1 MDDSLAGK
9 AALVTGGARRVGAAI
24 ARRLHAAGAAVLIHY
39 RDSEADAARLA
50 SALNAARPKSAAKVK
65 AELLAPVAPR
75 ALVSAAL
82 ESFGRLD
89 LVVNNA
95 SSFFPVAVGAMEPSH
110 WEELIG
116 SNLRAP
122 LFIAQ
127 QAAAE
132 LAKNDGSIINIVDIH
147 AERPLKG
154 YALYSIAKAGLAAM
168 TRSLALELAPRVR
181 VNGVAPG
188 AIVWPEDGQFPDWIE
203 IQNPNV
209 TPLNLAGYFLTDNP
223 VQLNKWAFPAVT
235 LPPNGFLVVFAS
247 GKNRT
252 GDTNR
257 LHTSFQLDAAGGFLA
272 LVKPNG
278 TTIASAYT
286 YPSVKEDVSFGIAQQ
301 QFATSLIANSVPQI
315 LVPTN
320 ASDLPAN
327 WNQLAYSPGSM
338 IVRCWTSLMRTPRT
352 ATCSLGDSQAFA
364 SAIM

>member
-1 MDDSLAGK
+1 
-9 AALVTGGARRVGAAI
+9 
-24 ARRLHAAGAAVLIHY
+24 VLIHY
-39 RDSEADAARLA
+39 RDSETDAARLA
-50 SALNAARPKSAAKVK
+50 SELNAARPKSAAKVK

-82 ESFGRLD
+82 ETFGRLD

-132 LAKNDGSIINIVDIH
+132 LAKHDGSIINIVDIH

-188 AIVWPEDGQFPDWIE
+188 AIVWPEDGQFPDPERARILAT
-203 IQNPNV
+203 
-209 TPLNLAGYFLTDNP
+209 TPLARIGSPED
-223 VQLNKWAFPAVT
+223 VARAV
-235 LPPNGFLVVFAS
+235 
-247 GKNRT
+247 
-252 GDTNR
+252 
-257 LHTSFQLDAAGGFLA
+257 HFLA
-272 LVKPNG
+272 CAPYVTG
-278 TTIASAYT
+278 
-286 YPSVKEDVSFGIAQQ
+286 
-301 QFATSLIANSVPQI
+301 QI
-315 LVPTN
+315 V
-320 ASDLPAN
+320 AVDGGRS
-327 WNQLAYSPGSM
+327 
-338 IVRCWTSLMRTPRT
+338 I
-352 ATCSLGDSQAFA
+352 F
-364 SAIM
+364 I